1 MEEKK
6 NFKDFSKKNNNENK
20 GDQEDRFYAKEVEK
34 RVDFHVMPDKFR
46 KNKKEMDKTKKTG
59 ILIIVFGMFFLAA
72 ISVLLYIVL
81 FGGNEEK
88 EVKIG
93 KEVEYGDVP
102 EISEKEAEEEDR
114 KTDDLISE
122 EENMEEEETETETE
136 TATSS
141 PETETETATSSPE
154 TETETETETAT
165 SSPET
170 ETESESNGLIVDLDE
185 DGLSDKE
192 EILFGTSDDNLDSD
206 GDGYDDFVELENL
219 YDPDGTGLLKDNPN
233 IESYSNNSYGY
244 KILYPVM
251 WERSDLGG
259 DDITM
264 FSSKE
269 NHFIQIIAQENLN
282 SLSIRDWLSEQ
293 LGENTPILDREISKK
308 GWEGVFNEAGNI
320 IYAFDE
326 DKKNIFIIS
335 YSFNQGEEPIYN
347 NIFNMIINSFEIID
361 GDTEI

>member
-1 MEEKK
+1 MEKKINNKSEEKQEE
-6 NFKDFSKKNNNENK
+6 DFYN
-20 GDQEDRFYAKEVEK
+20 KEVEK
-34 RVDFHVMPDKFR
+34 KVDFHVMPEKFR
-46 KNKKEMDKTKKTG
+46 IKKEGDDKTKKTG
-59 ILIIVFGMFFLAA
+59 ILIIVFGLIFLIV
-72 ISVLLYIVL
+72 ISILLYTIL
-81 FGGNEEK
+81 FGANKDKENETEGGIEHGEVPKIVEK
-88 EVKIG
+88 DLE
-93 KEVEYGDVP
+93 EDA
-102 EISEKEAEEEDR
+102 SEEDR
-114 KTDDLISE
+114 LNE
-122 EENMEEEETETETE
+122 ESI
-136 TATSS
+136 ATSS
-141 PETETETATSSPE
+141 PETDIENEKETATSSSETDSEIATSSPE
-154 TETETETETAT
+154 TDI
-165 SSPET
+165 
-170 ETESESNGLIVDLDE
+170 ESEVKGSIVDLDE

-192 EILFGTSDDNLDSD
+192 EILLGTSDNNSDSD
-206 GDGYDDFVELENL
+206 GDGYDDIVELENL
-219 YDPDGTGLLKDNPN
+219 YNPAGKGVLKNNSN

-244 KILYPVM
+244 KLLYPTL

-320 IYAFDE
+320 IYAVDE